1 MIYHV
6 SIHGCD
12 RAAGTADAPLRTI
25 SCAAELALPGD
36 TVQIHTGTYREWVK
50 PVCSGLNDVCR
61 ITFEAAPGEKPVI
74 KGSEVVTDWTQLEN
88 GLWTAA
94 VPNSLFP
101 DRNPFAEA
109 VWGDWLL
116 EPIEKPRHT
125 GEVYLNGQ
133 SLYEAATLEECAM
146 APKREGTLQPPWD
159 PRSIPH
165 PHAEETVYQWYAEV
179 TPEETV
185 FYLNC
190 QDLNPNEGLVEITV
204 RRACFYPT
212 RHGVNYITVRGLE
225 MCQCAT
231 PWTPPTADQPGI
243 IGPHWSKGWLIEDC
257 EVHSCKGSGISLG
270 KDEHTGHNLYTLHDR
285 KPGYTYQM
293 EAVFLALQ
301 QGWSKETVGG
311 HIVRNNV
318 IHHCGQNGIVGH
330 MGCAFSLIEHN
341 HIYEIATKYEYF
353 GYEIAAIKFHAAV
366 DTIIRGNCIHDS
378 SLGIWLDWEAQGTR
392 VTGNVLFGNDR
403 DFMVEVTHGPC
414 LVDNNIFASDYA
426 MDNAAQGTAF
436 VHNLICGFS
445 RHVRVMER
453 ATPYHFPHTTQVAG
467 CIFVY
472 GGDDRLYNNLFAG
485 QSDVPETFSAG
496 CSGYDFCNAPEDY
509 HPLLAAEGNT
519 DEAKFAKVMQP
530 VYVGGNVYCGSARP
544 FCKEQ
549 APHVLQASMPVQVTL
564 EDGCA
569 VLRITLPEEAADVA
583 GVPVSTQSLGSP
595 RVTEAPF
602 DNPDGT
608 PVDFAP
614 DMLGDC
620 RHAAAIPGPIAD
632 LKAGENRVTV
642 WQL

>member
-6 SIHGCD
+6 SMHGCD
-12 RAAGTADAPLRTI
+12 RAVGTAEAPFRTI
-25 SCAAELALPGD
+25 SRAAEIALPGD
-36 TVQIHTGTYREWVK
+36 TVQIHAGTYREWVK
-50 PVCSGLNDVCR
+50 PTCAGLNDVQR
-61 ITFEAAPGEKPVI
+61 IVFEAAPGEKPVI
-74 KGSEVVTDWTQLEN
+74 KGSEVVTDWKHLDN

-94 VPNSLFP
+94 VPNSIFP
-101 DRNPFAEA
+101 DVNPFAEMI
-109 VWGDWLL
+109 WGDWLL
-116 EPIEKPRHT
+116 EPVAQPRHT
-125 GEVYLNGQ
+125 GEVYLNGR
-133 SLYEAATLEECAM
+133 SMYEAATLADCAR
-146 APKREGTLQPPWD
+146 AERREGSLQPPWD
-159 PRSIPH
+159 PRVIPH
-165 PHAEETVYQWYAEV
+165 PHSVDTVYQWYAEV
-179 TPEETV
+179 TPEKTV
-185 FYLNC
+185 FYINC
-190 QDLNPNEGLVEITV
+190 QEINPNDSLVEITV

-212 RHGVNYITVRGLE
+212 CRGVNYITVRGLKL
-225 MCQCAT
+225 CQCAT

-243 IGPHWSKGWLIEDC
+243 IGPHWSKGWIIEGC

-270 KDEHTGHNLYTLHDR
+270 RDGHNGHNLYTLHDR

-301 QGWSKETVGG
+301 QGWSKETVGS

-330 MGCAFSLIEHN
+330 MGCAFSTIEHN

-366 DTIIRGNCIHDS
+366 DTIIRSNCIHDS

-392 VTGNVLFGNDR
+392 VTGNVLFRNDR

-436 VHNLICGFS
+436 VHNLVCGFS
-445 RHVRVMER
+445 RHARVMER
-453 ATPYHFPHTTQVAG
+453 ATPYHFAHTTQVAG

-472 GGDDRLYNNLFAG
+472 GGDDRLYNNLYAG
-485 QSDVPETFSAG
+485 LAEVPDNFSAG
-496 CSGYDFCNAPEDY
+496 CSGYDCYNTPEDY
-509 HPLLAAEGNT
+509 PRLLAAEGNT

-530 VYVGGNVYCGSARP
+530 VYVGGNVYCGNARP
-544 FCKEQ
+544 FRVEHGSL
-549 APHVLQASMPVQVTL
+549 AVETFMPVQVIL

-569 VLRITLPEEAADVA
+569 VLHITLPEEAADFV
-583 GVPVSTQSLGSP
+583 GVPLSTQSLGSP

-608 PVDFAP
+608 PVDFTH
-614 DMLGDC
+614 DLLGVRRDVVK
-620 RHAAAIPGPIAD
+620 PGPIFD
-632 LKAGENRVTV
+632 LKAGKNTLIV
-642 WQL
+642 WQ

>member
-6 SIHGCD
+6 SPRGCD
-12 RAAGTADAPLRTI
+12 RADGTAQAPLRTI
-25 SCAAELALPGD
+25 SRATELALPGD
-36 TVQIHTGTYREWVK
+36 TVQVHAGVYREWVK
-50 PVCSGLNDVCR
+50 PACPGLSDVRR

-74 KGSEVVTDWTQLEN
+74 KGSEAVTGWRRLDN
-88 GLWTAA
+88 GLWTAS
-94 VPNSLFP
+94 VPNTLFEGV
-101 DRNPFAEA
+101 NPFAEA
-109 VWGDWLL
+109 IAGDWLL
-116 EPIEKPRHT
+116 EPVEKPCHT
-125 GEVYLNGQ
+125 GEVYLNGK
-133 SLYEAATLEECAM
+133 SLYEAFSVEECAR
-146 APKREGTLQPPWD
+146 AAKREGSLQPPWD
-159 PRSIPH
+159 PRCIPH
-165 PHAEETVYQWYAEV
+165 PHPEDTVYQWFAEV
-179 TPEETV
+179 EEEQTV

-190 QDLNPNEGLVEITV
+190 QALDPNDALVEITA

-212 RHGVNYITVRGLE
+212 RRGVNYITVRGFE

-243 IGPHWSKGWLIEDC
+243 VGPHWSRGWVIEDC
-257 EVHSCKGSGISLG
+257 EVHSCKGSGITLG
-270 KDEHTGHNLYTLHDR
+270 KDEHTGHNLYTLHGR
-285 KPGYTYQM
+285 KPGYSYQM

-301 QGWSKETVGG
+301 QGWSKETVGS

-318 IHHCGQNGIVGH
+318 IHDCGQNGIVGH

-366 DTIIRGNCIHDS
+366 DTIIRSNCIHDC
-378 SLGIWLDWEAQGTR
+378 SLGVWLDWEAQGTR
-392 VTGNVLFGNDR
+392 VTGNVLFRNDR

-436 VHNLICGFS
+436 VSNLICGYS

-485 QSDVPETFSAG
+485 QSLPPEKFFSG
-496 CSGYDFCNAPEDY
+496 SNGYDFCNTPEDY
-509 HPLLAAEGNT
+509 PRLLEAEGNT
-519 DEAKFAKVMQP
+519 DEAKYAKVMQP
-530 VYVGGNVYCGSARP
+530 VYLGGNVYCGAAQP
-544 FCKEQ
+544 FRAEGDAVK
-549 APHVLQASMPVQVTL
+549 AAAMPVQL
-564 EDGCA
+564 AMQDGRA
-569 VLRITLPEEAADVA
+569 VLTVTVPQEALRTAA
-583 GVPVSTQSLGSP
+583 PVSTQSLGMP
-595 RVTEAPF
+595 RMTEAPF

-614 DMLGDC
+614 DMLGVRRGDG
-620 RHAAAIPGPIAD
+620 AVPGPLAA
-632 LKAGENRVTV
+632 LTAGENKITV
-642 WQL
+642 WQ